1 MKRMLKKQFEVVEKV
16 CVFCMFCVILLVYV
30 CLCDLCDFACLCV
43 CAEEK
48 VEMQTFCG
56 NLFCCG
62 QMGVYEG
69 RDSFHKFF
77 SAGLIWAFKVK
88 GKMPRVHMK
97 LMSLCLIKLR
107 NFLLNE

>member
-1 MKRMLKKQFEVVEKV
+1 MLKCKH
-16 CVFCMFCVILLVYV
+16 
-30 CLCDLCDFACLCV
+30 FAKTYF
-43 CAEEK
+43 AR
-48 VEMQTFCG
+48 
-56 NLFCCG
+56 G

>member
-1 MKRMLKKQFEVVEKV
+1 M
-16 CVFCMFCVILLVYV
+16 CVFCVRCV
-30 CLCDLCDFACLCV
+30 LCDFACLCE
-43 CAEEK
+43 CAQEK

>member
-1 MKRMLKKQFEVVEKV
+1 MLKCKH
-16 CVFCMFCVILLVYV
+16 
-30 CLCDLCDFACLCV
+30 FAKTYF
-43 CAEEK
+43 A
-48 VEMQTFCG
+48 G
-56 NLFCCG
+56 G

-77 SAGLIWAFKVK
+77 SGLIWAFKVK
-88 GKMPRVHMK
+88 GKMPRLHMK

>member
-1 MKRMLKKQFEVVEKV
+1 MKRMLEEQFEVVEKG
-16 CVFCMFCVILLVYV
+16 CG
-30 CLCDLCDFACLCV
+30 CLCVWCDFACLCV
-43 CAEEK
+43 CAQEK

-88 GKMPRVHMK
+88 GKMPRLHMK